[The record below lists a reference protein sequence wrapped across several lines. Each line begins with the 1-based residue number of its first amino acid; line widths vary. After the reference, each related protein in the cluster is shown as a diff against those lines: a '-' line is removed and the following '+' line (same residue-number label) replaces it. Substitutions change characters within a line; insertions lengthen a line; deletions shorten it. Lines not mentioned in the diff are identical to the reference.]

1 MRREECQ
8 GEYEWLESRG
18 EHLRSREE
26 KIFPKPWC
34 WGEERGQES
43 VWVGEVEFQRRREEG
58 KGNGG
63 AGINSR
69 LLLSPDPPHEAHCS
83 LGTGPIIWFVSRQI
97 ITQLV

>member
-1 MRREECQ
+1 M
-8 GEYEWLESRG
+8 
-18 EHLRSREE
+18 RSREE
-26 KIFPKPWC
+26 KIFPKPCC
-34 WGEERGQES
+34 WGGERGQEL
-43 VWVGEVEFQRRREEG
+43 VWVEGVEFQRRREQG
-58 KGNGG
+58 KGNGGG

>member
-34 WGEERGQES
+34 WGGERGQES
-43 VWVGEVEFQRRREEG
+43 VWVGGVEFQRRREEG
-58 KGNGG
+58 KGNWGG
-63 AGINSR
+63 QGLTPACFC
-69 LLLSPDPPHEAHCS
+69 LLTLPMKPTVPSGQG
-83 LGTGPIIWFVSRQI
+83 L
-97 ITQLV
+97 